1 MRRVTLRH
9 LLCMGMGRASCGLW
23 GDRYDRLRR
32 DFAASPAASDMRAVA
47 ERFASGREYFDDDL
61 PVVRHLLEDD
71 LPGTGIALGGAGL
84 NLTVRK
90 IAAAGQLW
98 LRGGVLPDG
107 RRLIP
112 AA

>member
-47 ERFASGREYFDDDL
+47 ERFAHPWLQDVAVQLAPDMVRAVRSG
-61 PVVRHLLEDD
+61 P
-71 LPGTGIALGGAGL
+71 
-84 NLTVRK
+84 
-90 IAAAGQLW
+90 
-98 LRGGVLPDG
+98 
-107 RRLIP
+107 
-112 AA
+112 